1 MAHAMDGDAR
11 RAVRE
16 RGDRCGEAE
25 ERRASCVLSRR
36 CYKARVELNENFYVV
51 YSALISTYL

>member
-1 MAHAMDGDAR
+1 MWSG
-11 RAVRE
+11 
-16 RGDRCGEAE
+16 AE